1 MEENGFEKCYGWN
14 YSFWSWSGELIEWN
28 HNQLCNNHKL
38 IPAAPAVAV
47 LLMFKDS
54 SPLIEGGGEARIK
67 GDPGKIYET
76 NLWQTHL
83 MKPDLNDFK
92 QDEKYQ
98 KSL

>member
-1 MEENGFEKCYGWN
+1 
-14 YSFWSWSGELIEWN
+14 
-28 HNQLCNNHKL
+28 
-38 IPAAPAVAV
+38 
-47 LLMFKDS
+47 MFKDS

>member
-1 MEENGFEKCYGWN
+1 MEENGFEKCYGRN

-38 IPAAPAVAV
+38 IPAAA

-76 NLWQTHL
+76 NLWQRL
-83 MKPDLNDFK
+83 IKKNKLIQEM
-92 QDEKYQ
+92 
-98 KSL
+98 